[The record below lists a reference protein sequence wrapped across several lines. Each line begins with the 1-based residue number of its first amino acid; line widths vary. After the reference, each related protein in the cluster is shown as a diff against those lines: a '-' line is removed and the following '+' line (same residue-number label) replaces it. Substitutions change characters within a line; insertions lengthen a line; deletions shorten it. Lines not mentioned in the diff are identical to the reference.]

1 MLLKDNVVAE
11 DLVVPVRKVYNVLVK
26 YKRLVAREHVA
37 RMVIL
42 NISVMF
48 DQTYLNF
55 QEFRII

>member
-1 MLLKDNVVAE
+1 MLLKDNVVVE

-48 DQTYLNF
+48 DQTYFIFRNF
-55 QEFRII
+55 E